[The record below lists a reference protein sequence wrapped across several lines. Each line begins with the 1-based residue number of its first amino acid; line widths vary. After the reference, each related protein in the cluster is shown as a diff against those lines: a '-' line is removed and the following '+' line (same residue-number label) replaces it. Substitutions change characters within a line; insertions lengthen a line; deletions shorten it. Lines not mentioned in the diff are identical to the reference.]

1 MWLVALLYNQMT
13 KVVNYLKLFRTA
25 VMIQTYSEQ
34 TDLKVSQATKIRQFS
49 PSRHQHDRN
58 VWVILLMQT
67 LIIIILPQVSL
78 CCWTTLDCAVIKF
91 KYEHSHFTVLCWYP
105 TTSLCLIMKYAALK
119 KSFYTLLI
127 GSQAWKIMT

>member
-1 MWLVALLYNQMT
+1 
-13 KVVNYLKLFRTA
+13 
-25 VMIQTYSEQ
+25 MIQTYSEQ

-119 KSFYTLLI
+119 KSFYY
-127 GSQAWKIMT
+127 SFNWKPSMKNNDINHFLPVCLSSLYQNIFNSAS